1 MDSFI
6 ITMLEALKA
15 VSDRVS
21 LLSELTEVN
30 NWQLALVTYEG
41 VSRPMAV
48 CVLVTVI
55 PWLLL
60 LLVYGRLV

>member
-21 LLSELTEVN
+21 LLSELTEIN

-41 VSRPMAV
+41 VCRV
-48 CVLVTVI
+48 
-55 PWLLL
+55 
-60 LLVYGRLV
+60 